1 MQNNNNKSRIKV
13 FIGGLVIGS
22 IISALI
28 TTFVCFLIGGTLFIN
43 YELNRQT
50 VAENLKVITK

>member
-1 MQNNNNKSRIKV
+1 MQNNNKKSLKV
-13 FIGGLVIGS
+13 FIGGLIIGS

-28 TTFVCFLIGGTLFIN
+28 TAFVCFLIGGTLFIN

-50 VAENLKVITK
+50 VADNLKAITK